1 MNLIYGWYGF
11 FVTMTPRLVFGIV
24 IPLVAKAVIRHQE
37 KASKTLPM
45 EQAHV

>member
-1 MNLIYGWYGF
+1 
-11 FVTMTPRLVFGIV
+11 MTPRLVFGIV

-37 KASKTLPM
+37 KAKMLPM